1 MVPSEGEVVFGSL
14 CLPGTDIVTSLRMNR
29 PGEYR
34 TGKKQ
39 ISAAER
45 QLRAVELRKQGYGF
59 QEIADQLDYAGPSGA
74 HKAVMAALR
83 KTIQEPSDELRKLEC
98 ERLDVM
104 LKSLWPFVL
113 KGSPRHVEQALR
125 VMDRR
130 AAYLGLDAPKQ
141 VEDHRT
147 VTVRIMAEQIGKE
160 LGLDADELIAEAERI
175 VLAAQAEVVE

>member
-1 MVPSEGEVVFGSL
+1 VPTPRTSR
-14 CLPGTDIVTSLRMNR
+14 TDTH
-29 PGEYR
+29 R
-34 TGKKQ
+34 TGTKA
-39 ISAAER
+39 IDATER
-45 QLRAVELRKQGYGF
+45 QLRAVELRKAGHTF
-59 QEIADQLDYAGPSGA
+59 QEIADLLEYANPKDA
-74 HKAVMAALR
+74 QKAVLAALK
-83 KTIQEPSDELRKLEC
+83 KTLQEPTDVLRRLEC

-175 VLAAQAEVVE
+175 VSVAQAEVVG